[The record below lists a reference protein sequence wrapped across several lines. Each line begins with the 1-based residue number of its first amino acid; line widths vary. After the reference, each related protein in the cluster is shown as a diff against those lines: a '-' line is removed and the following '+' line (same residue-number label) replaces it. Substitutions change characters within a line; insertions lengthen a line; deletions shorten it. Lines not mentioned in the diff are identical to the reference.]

1 MKKTYKLISMLLT
14 VLMLLSSLTV
24 LSTINAFAE
33 GETPETDTNTYPNNQ
48 EKQTGSIDYITDIF
62 ETPDAKLESM
72 RMAIEKDGYRLYVDD
87 YTGEV
92 ACVNTVTGEKIFTNP
107 YDVAAS
113 TGNEETKYEILSQ
126 IIVTFTDTTGQE
138 RIFRSYDE
146 AALRGQ
152 IAVEAIK
159 GGIRVE
165 YTIGREQ
172 NKILVPRLISKERFE
187 DKILG
192 PLLEAFGDELYN
204 PRTSNADIFEVQKVL
219 SYYMLYSKERLQ
231 ISKTHRR
238 NIENLYGAVND
249 NLVNSDAQYARAIKQ
264 YPVVE
269 NMAVFVFDPSASET
283 ELTTCEAVITK
294 YCPEYTYEELE
305 YDHMLTEYKSDSA
318 NPPVF
323 RMALEYRIEED
334 GLSVRLPAN
343 GIRFNESLYTLSTID
358 VLPYMGAGNSG
369 YSGYNFFP
377 DGSGTLFDF
386 EELNTSQTR
395 AVLGKV
401 YGTDFAYHNIT
412 GTYQKTIRYPVFG
425 IVEDVK
431 YYTYTE
437 YNSATGELVA
447 ENTIA
452 GVIVDA
458 IKDAGA
464 GRDQKACLGQVSA
477 LASEYGQIIS
487 NSSSIE
493 TVETEKRGFVAIIEE
508 GDALASL
515 STYHAGSLSDYNTIK
530 MQFTPRPKDT
540 YNLSESIS
548 VGSDSEWTVVSERK
562 YVGNYKIKYILLSE
576 TEANSDVDTYDASWF
591 GMAVAYRDYLTKNG
605 VISKLTEEDITEDIP
620 LYIETFGTIETT
632 EKILSVPV
640 TVMAPLT
647 TFDNVATMYEE
658 LAAQGM
664 KNINFKL
671 TGYANGG
678 MYYTTPGKLK
688 FEKAVGGKE
697 GFQEL
702 LDKAASINGADENNN
717 FGVFPDFDFAYNI
730 STAMFDGY
738 SPYNHAAKTIDGRYA
753 SKQVYSAT
761 QQKYMNYYEIA
772 ISPAYFHEFYEKL
785 AENYK
790 KFNNLTGISV
800 STLGNSLN
808 SDFDEDEPY
817 NREDSKEFT
826 IEAFQHFD
834 RNYKEVMTDGGNA
847 YVWKYVDHMINV
859 SLDSSRY
866 NFSSCAV
873 PFIGVVLHGSIKFA
887 GEPLNMEGD
896 IQYAILKAIENGA
909 SPYFI
914 LSYQNTQALKEDE
927 QLSKYYSIRYDIW
940 SQDIIEVYDILNK
953 VLSDV
958 QDKYITNYES
968 IEGSRVPDYDELEA
982 DILAEYNAR
991 LEAER
996 NAADLLAKEI
1006 ALAASIARENGR
1018 VAEATAAEAALKAIS
1033 LYTSQLEIVNSATVF
1048 DENYYENV
1056 AEAYRKYRAVIPYSG
1071 YKNSTD
1077 PTEKALYQE
1086 YVKINELYGLVC
1098 SFNKPFSEC
1107 LASYD
1112 GATAKADQYSK
1123 FDIYKT
1129 YKFDIYYIYDN
1140 YAQGKTLKAQVASAI
1155 STYAVTQELD
1165 LAIADYVA
1173 GNISI
1178 DTLYEYIDKYGV
1190 SKIDT
1195 SDFEQ
1200 SISEYIAGTL
1210 TETKFED
1217 MVNALNLALTAK
1229 NSAEKK
1235 AASAKTAYENAL
1247 AAFEAAGESDAD
1259 YADKKADYEKKLA
1272 DYEAKEIDA
1281 QTKLAE
1287 YTEIQAEFDSMI
1299 TSYIDGTLAR
1309 KTLDAVIEEWLA
1321 TGSVDK
1327 AELDTAIASYKAGEI
1342 KAAALDTA
1350 IASYSMSKLDK
1361 EKILVTVDEYD
1372 AAVAAYKAAND
1383 GFNKGDTT
1391 ENAYNAAKATYDEA
1405 VSAFKDA
1412 ADQYKTGDMTKA
1424 KFYTQNKSST
1434 NTFIAAKKAYEAVA
1448 DDYLAVK
1455 IDEAAY
1461 EKAVE
1466 DFKAA
1471 EGEFNA
1477 AVAGFVVENID
1488 EADLAAADTK
1498 YNNYVTL
1505 YNQYQAAAD
1514 ALKAVKDTGFALD
1527 YDECFEV
1534 YLALEEASRYELY
1547 GNVATLTG
1555 AAADDV
1561 ANYKAYLAAIK
1572 AVESL
1577 ETKIESCKIKVGSF
1591 DNYTQALAQLDVM
1604 QEPEFYKPEDEA
1616 WNAEYERAIG
1626 LANQSRISAIRNL
1639 AEIDGQTLVELAEI
1653 LTLVEEHLALANAA
1667 LETLA
1672 TSEGVTIKYADGKE
1686 QIAVNVTN
1694 YDEIAAQSFIVKQ
1707 AIDRAISVYNY
1718 LENGRYE
1725 AIIDGR
1731 ESDHTLNGNKLRY
1744 TRNELGEVIY
1754 FYGTNEQGYSY
1765 FTYDEGNDTF
1775 AVYMR
1780 PGSEKTKGVGVTGL
1794 AIYECKE
1801 NGKTIYYTASLEEGY
1816 TYYSKDDNGAYS
1828 VADAIVYNGTQVAVL
1843 ADGTIIYQDDDTTGL
1858 TVYYSENTDADGNFV
1873 SYTRYEYYKSIRE
1886 CVEESL
1892 ATKTD
1897 VKETVIPAVC
1907 QASSDKALAKDVQ
1920 SRIDRNF
1927 AMLNKG
1933 EEVEEEE
1940 VEDFRYTAEDVVAVT
1955 YGNND
1960 GSAYKTILLNYNNYT
1975 VRVVYEGVEYTI
1987 PAYEYVVI
1995 KRK

>member
-14 VLMLLSSLTV
+14 ALMLLSSLTV
-24 LSTINAFAE
+24 LSTINSFAE
-33 GETPETDTNTYPNNQ
+33 DKAPETNTNAYPNNQ
-48 EKQTGSIDYITDIF
+48 EKQTGSIDYVTDIF
-62 ETPDAKLESM
+62 ATPDEKLESM

-87 YTGEV
+87 YSGEV

-126 IIVTFTDTTGQE
+126 IMVTFTDTAGQE

-152 IAVEAIK
+152 ISVEAIK

-172 NKILVPRLISKERFE
+172 NKILVPRLISMERFE
-187 DKILG
+187 DKILA
-192 PLLEAFGDELYN
+192 PLLETFGDELYN
-204 PRTSNADIFEVQKVL
+204 PRTTNTDIFEVQKAL
-219 SYYMLYSKERLQ
+219 SYYMLYSKEKLN

-249 NLVNSDAQYARAIKQ
+249 NLINSDAQYARAIKL
-264 YPVVE
+264 YPIIE
-269 NMAVFVFDPSASET
+269 NMAVFVFDPSASES
-283 ELTTCEAVITK
+283 ELNSCEAVITK
-294 YCPEYTYEELE
+294 YCPDYTYEELE
-305 YDHMLTEYKSDSA
+305 YDHILTDYRSDSS

-323 RMALEYRIEED
+323 RMALEYRIEAD

-369 YSGYNFFP
+369 YTGYNFFP

-386 EELNTSQTR
+386 EELNTTQTL

-425 IVEDVK
+425 IVEDAK

-437 YNSATGELVA
+437 YNNATGELVA

-452 GVIVDA
+452 GVIVEAIRDA
-458 IKDAGA
+458 SA
-464 GRDQKACLGQVSA
+464 GRDQKACLGQAANLDSI
-477 LASEYGQIIS
+477 YGKTIS
-487 NSSSIE
+487 SSNSIE

-540 YNLSESIS
+540 YNLSDSIS
-548 VGSDSEWTVVSERK
+548 VGTDTEWTVVSERK

-576 TEANSDVDTYDASWF
+576 TEADSDVHTYDASWF
-591 GMAVAYRDYLTKNG
+591 GMAVAYRDYLTRNG
-605 VISKLTEEDITEDIP
+605 VISKLTEEDVTEDIP
-620 LYIETFGTIETT
+620 LYIETFGAIETT
-632 EKILSVPV
+632 EKILSIPV

-702 LDKAASINGADENNN
+702 LDKAADVNGADKNNN
-717 FGVFPDFDFAYNI
+717 FGIFPDFDFAYNI

-785 AENYK
+785 AENYQ

-800 STLGNSLN
+800 STLGNALN

-826 IEAFQHFD
+826 IEAFKHFD
-834 RNYKEVMTDGGNA
+834 ENYNQVMTDGGNA
-847 YVWKYVDHMINV
+847 YVWKYVDHMLNV

-914 LSYQNTQALKEDE
+914 LSYQNTQAFKKDV

-940 SQDIIEVYDILNK
+940 SQDIVEVYDILNN

-958 QDKYITNYES
+958 QDKYITKYES
-968 IEGSRVPDYDELEA
+968 LGGSRVPDYDELEA

-1018 VAEATAAEAALKAIS
+1018 VAEAVAAEVALKAID
-1033 LYTSQLEIVNSATVF
+1033 LYTTQLELLNAATIF
-1048 DENYYENV
+1048 DEDYYENV
-1056 AEAYRKYRAVIPYSG
+1056 AEAYRKYRAAIVYED
-1071 YKNSTD
+1071 YKNSND
-1077 PTEKALYQE
+1077 PDEQALYQQ
-1086 YVKINELYGLVC
+1086 YLKINEIYQLVL
-1098 SFNKPFSEC
+1098 SFNKPFDEC

-1112 GATAKADQYSK
+1112 SVTAKVGQYSQ
-1123 FDIYKT
+1123 FDIYRT
-1129 YKFDIYYIYDN
+1129 YKLDIYLIYDN
-1140 YAQGKTLKAQVASAI
+1140 YGSGKILKAQIASAI
-1155 STYAVTQELD
+1155 STYAVKKELD
-1165 LAIADYVA
+1165 LAIADYVE
-1173 GNISI
+1173 GNMSLE
-1178 DTLYEYIDKYGV
+1178 DLYEYIDKYGV

-1195 SDFEQ
+1195 SDFEDA
-1200 SISEYIAGTL
+1200 ISEYVAGTL
-1210 TETKFED
+1210 ADTKFED
-1217 MVNALNLALTAK
+1217 LVDSLGSALSAK
-1229 NSAEKK
+1229 KSAESKK
-1235 AASAKTAYENAL
+1235 NKALSAYEAASETDE
-1247 AAFEAAGESDAD
+1247 D
-1259 YADKKADYEKKLA
+1259 YAKKKADYEAKLAEYEAKLA
-1272 DYEAKEIDA
+1272 DYEAL
-1281 QTKLAE
+1281 QT
-1287 YTEIQAEFDSMI
+1287 EFDAAV
-1299 TSYIDGTLAR
+1299 TGYIDGTLAR
-1309 KTLDAVIEEWLA
+1309 KTLDAVIDEWLG
-1321 TGSVDK
+1321 TSDIDK
-1327 AELDTAIASYKAGEI
+1327 AALDAVIQSYKAGEI
-1342 KAAALDTA
+1342 KASALDEA
-1350 IASYSMSKLDK
+1350 IAGYSMSKLDK
-1361 EKILVTVDEYD
+1361 TKILAAVDEYD
-1372 AAVAAYKAAND
+1372 TAVAAYEAAKN

-1391 ENAYNAAKATYDEA
+1391 EDEYNAAKAVYDKA
-1405 VSAFKDA
+1405 VSAFKES
-1412 ADQYKTGDMTKA
+1412 ADKYKNGDETKA
-1424 KFYTQNKSST
+1424 KFYTNNKSAM
-1434 NTFIAAKKAYEAVA
+1434 NTFIAAQKVFAPVE
-1448 DDYLAVK
+1448 DDYLAIK

-1466 DFKAA
+1466 DFEAS
-1471 EGEFNA
+1471 EDQFNA
-1477 AVAGFVVENID
+1477 AAAGFIVENIN
-1488 EADLAAADTK
+1488 EADLAAADEK
-1498 YNNYVTL
+1498 YSNYVAL
-1505 YNQYQAAAD
+1505 YNQYQAAAN
-1514 ALKAVKDTGFALD
+1514 ALKAVKATGFALD
-1527 YDECFEV
+1527 YDECFRI
-1534 YLALEEASRYELY
+1534 YLALEEASRYKLY
-1547 GNVATLTG
+1547 GNVAAQTD
-1555 AAADDV
+1555 AASDDV
-1561 ANYKAYLAAIK
+1561 ANYQAYLEAVK

-1577 ETKIESCKIKVGSF
+1577 EIQVESYNVKGGSL

-1604 QEPEFYKPEDEA
+1604 QEPEFYKPNDA
-1616 WNAEYERAIG
+1616 TWKAEYDRAVV
-1626 LANQSRISAIRNL
+1626 LANQSRMSAVRNL
-1639 AEIDGQTLVELAEI
+1639 ADVDGQTLVELVETLA
-1653 LTLVEEHLALANAA
+1653 LVEEHLVLANKAVQ
-1667 LETLA
+1667 TLA
-1672 TSEGVTIKYADGKE
+1672 DAEGVTLKYADGMDKMP
-1686 QIAVNVTN
+1686 INITN
-1694 YDEIAAQSFIVKQ
+1694 YDEIAAKSFIVKQ

-1718 LENGRYE
+1718 IEKGSYE
-1725 AIIDGR
+1725 VVVDGR
-1731 ESDHTLNGNKLRY
+1731 ESEYTLNGHKLRY

-1754 FYGTNEQGYSY
+1754 FYGTYEQGYSY
-1765 FTYDEGNDTF
+1765 FTYDKDSETF
-1775 AVYMR
+1775 AVYMK
-1780 PGSEKTKGVGVTGL
+1780 PNSEKTKSVGVTGL

-1828 VADAIVYNGTQVAVL
+1828 LADPTVYSGVQVAVL
-1843 ADGTIIYQDDDTTGL
+1843 DDGTVIYQDNETLGL
-1858 TVYYSENTDADGNFV
+1858 TVYYSENKDADGNVV

-1886 CVEESL
+1886 CAEEAL
-1892 ATKTD
+1892 LTKTY
-1897 VKETVIPAVC
+1897 VKETIIPAVC
-1907 QASSDKALAKDVQ
+1907 QASSDKKLATDVQ
-1920 SRIDRNF
+1920 NRIDRNF

-1933 EEVEEEE
+1933 DKVEEEKE
-1940 VEDFRYTAEDVVAVT
+1940 EDFRYTAEDVVAVT
-1955 YGNND
+1955 YGNAD

-1975 VRVVYEGVEYTI
+1975 VRVEYEGFEYTI

-1995 KRK
+1995 ERK